1 MGEDMFKDLPPELLE
16 SIPPELIE
24 ELKNPTESPGV
35 VQEELNIGTSIS
47 IEDLYMLVLIQT
59 QRIYDLLAIQIEL
72 AGGSKALDNIVNIHN
87 QGRYLSPEPS
97 IGEQTDK

>member
-1 MGEDMFKDLPPELLE
+1 MSEDMFKDL
-16 SIPPELIE
+16 PPELIE

-35 VQEELNIGTSIS
+35 VQEELTPSIS

-72 AGGSKALDNIVNIHN
+72 AGQTGQIESAGGSKALDNIVNIHK
-87 QGRYLSPEPS
+87 QGRYLAPEPS
-97 IGEQTDK
+97 IGEQDNN